1 MADKNHEDRRLDE
14 AEKKS
19 GWEPRATVR
28 RARQRARREPTGN
41 PDQGELTGGPRNT
54 EESPEPRVHQVEF
67 ELTCEQMARFEAL
80 TKTLAEEGGAET
92 GPDRAAMLLKGMA
105 ALVKRSSSAGDKRN
119 SSHPNGKK

>member
-19 GWEPRATVR
+19 GREPRAT
-28 RARQRARREPTGN
+28 ARREHTEN
-41 PDQGELTGGPRNT
+41 PDQDELAGGPRNT
-54 EESPEPRVHQVEF
+54 EENPEPRVHQVEF

-80 TKTLAEEGGAET
+80 TKTLAEKGGAAT

-105 ALVKRSSSAGDKRN
+105 ALAKRSSSAGDKRN
-119 SSHPNGKK
+119 SPHSNGKK